1 MRYIAPL
8 LTVILLALAAPSAHA
23 WAPPPTDD
31 AARLAQYLPIARA
44 AWGGSPCAGRE
55 VVHLQA
61 DAALTSEAPGLT
73 GSSSGVLDGMAAPST
88 CEVWM
93 AGSLDPLTFCQ
104 VLVHEVGHLAGLL
117 HTPQAGDIM
126 NGEGDIRWPACVR
139 AVTPPLMVLAVQELR
154 SELPAPR
161 ASWRIA
167 CSAAVRASARRCVAR
182 RGGVIRRYTVTRT
195 AGAVSVTPAG

>member
-1 MRYIAPL
+1 VRFIAPL
-8 LTVILLALAAPSAHA
+8 LTLILLCLAAPTAHA

-44 AWGGSPCAGRE
+44 AWAGSPCAGRE

-73 GSSSGVLDGMAAPST
+73 GSLDGVLDGMAAPST

-93 AGSLDPLTFCQ
+93 ASSLNPLTFCT
-104 VLVHEVGHLAGLL
+104 VLVHEMGHLAGHL
-117 HTPQAGDIM
+117 HSSAAGDIM
-126 NGEGDIRWPACVR
+126 NGEGDVRWAPCVR
-139 AVTPPLMVLAVQELR
+139 AITPPLTVLAVQELR

-161 ASWRIA
+161 AAWRIA
-167 CSAAVRASARRCVAR
+167 CSASRVSARRCVAR
-182 RGGVIRRYTVTRT
+182 RGDAIRRYTVMR
-195 AGAVSVTPAG
+195 ARGSVSVVPER

>member
-1 MRYIAPL
+1 VRFIAPL

-55 VVHLQA
+55 VVHLQS
-61 DAALTSEAPGLT
+61 DAALMSQAPGLT

-93 AGSLDPLTFCQ
+93 SSGLSALTFCQ
-104 VLVHEVGHLAGLL
+104 VLVHEIGHLAGHL
-117 HTPQAGDIM
+117 HNAASGDIM
-126 NGEGDIRWPACVR
+126 NGEGDIRWPACAR
-139 AVTPPLMVLAVQELR
+139 AVTPPLTLLAMHELR

-161 ASWRIA
+161 ASWRIS
-167 CSAAVRASARRCVAR
+167 CLPAARGSARRCVAR
-182 RGGVIRRYTVTRT
+182 RGDAIRRFTVTRLR
-195 AGAVSVTPAG
+195 GAVSVVPED